1 MSKPKSPAPT
11 FVLRGIPRVIDLGL
25 VREVSGHATRLL
37 DFSVLGIVMA
47 GQVGIEVGSENLTV
61 AAGHYYLLPA
71 LIPHQGLGTS
81 RFDAIFFHFLPAAA
95 PGGPMPAVELALTGP
110 TPPLVDYALLFR
122 LLESQYRTGLLDGD
136 ELGVQLLA
144 IASQFAVLQRRRA
157 TAPADPAHSL
167 ARSVLELLHTDYARE
182 LSGPAISARLG
193 YSYAYLERVFR
204 ATYDRSIH
212 QELLRTRIQAAAHG
226 LQMGKPIKDIA
237 REVGFGD
244 YYYFLKA
251 FKRVKGV
258 SPGAFQASYRAQGPK
273 AAAGQSLVTASG
285 RGAGAREPRP
295 GSRS

>member
-1 MSKPKSPAPT
+1 MSKPQLVSST
-11 FVLRGIPRVIDLGL
+11 FTFRGIPRVIDLGF
-25 VREVSGHATRLL
+25 VREISGHATRLL
-37 DFSVLGIVMA
+37 DFSVLGIVTA
-47 GQVGIEVGSENLTV
+47 GQVGIEVGSETLTV
-61 AAGHYYLLPA
+61 GAGHYYLLPA
-71 LIPHQGLGTS
+71 LLQHQGLGTS
-81 RFDAIFFHFLPAAA
+81 RFDAVFLHFLPGQAVGA
-95 PGGPMPAVELALTGP
+95 PVPAVELALTGP
-110 TPPLVDYALLFR
+110 TSPLVDYALLCR
-122 LLESQYRTGLLDGD
+122 LLESQYRTGLLGGD

-167 ARSVLELLHTDYARE
+167 ARSVLELLHTDYAEE

-251 FKRVKGV
+251 FKRVKGI
-258 SPGAFQASYRAQGPK
+258 SPGAFQASYRA
-273 AAAGQSLVTASG
+273 
-285 RGAGAREPRP
+285 RGAKTAVRKDPADL
-295 GSRS
+295 ST